1 MEARVPIETLGDDW
15 YELDAMGLRLVGQRS
30 GHAYALGD
38 RLEVRIEDVSVEARE
53 VRVVVVG
60 EAAAAP
66 GKQPRGKAGG
76 KRGDPKREP
85 KNDRKPKND
94 RRKKSAPKRGG
105 KKTSGRRRR

>member
-1 MEARVPIETLGDDW
+1 MEARVPVETLGDDR

-60 EAAAAP
+60 EAAA
-66 GKQPRGKAGG
+66 KKTPRGKAERG
-76 KRGDPKREP
+76 RGDAKREP

-94 RRKKSAPKRGG
+94 RRKKNSAPKRGA
-105 KKTSGRRRR
+105 KKTSKRRRG